1 MISFI
6 MFGIFLLFLFLV
18 FYKDDVEELINPMLF
33 FAVIS
38 IFTAAFSYYIQLYS
52 WTNYLTIDSKIVNAE
67 QTRDSLAKKI
77 DTLKIPQT
85 ALMNGDSPYTATI
98 NTLTEVEKEVL
109 ALRQIKISIQKYLL
123 TGELGLNNFWAK
135 LARPEGV
142 DVNLRELTN
151 VNKN

>member
-1 MISFI
+1 MFSFI

-18 FYKDDVEELINPMLF
+18 FYNKELINPMLF
-33 FAVIS
+33 FAIIS
-38 IFTAAFSYYIQLYS
+38 IFTAAFSYYIQLYF

-77 DTLKIPQT
+77 DTLKISQT
-85 ALMNGDSPYTATI
+85 ALMNGDSSYTATI

-109 ALRQIKISIQKYLL
+109 ALRQIKINIQKDLL
-123 TGELGLNNFWAK
+123 TGELGFNNFWAK

>member
-1 MISFI
+1 MFSFI
-6 MFGIFLLFLFLV
+6 MFGIFLLFLFLALHDNS
-18 FYKDDVEELINPMLF
+18 FTAPMLF
-33 FAVIS
+33 FASIS
-38 IFTAAFSYYIQLYS
+38 ILTAAFSYYSQLSS

-85 ALMNGDSPYTATI
+85 ALMNGDSPYAATI

-109 ALRQIKISIQKYLL
+109 SLRQTKINIQKNLL
-123 TGELGLNNFWAK
+123 TGELSFNNFWAK

-142 DVNLRELTN
+142 DVNLREFTN